1 MDKLTKNWIKDDLKN
16 DYIVAFKKDIL
27 SIIIMD
33 DKQECI
39 VKVKNESGIEDYIGT
54 LKWDNSGEYYYIHW
68 ELLEY
73 GWEDLIC

>member
-39 VKVKNESGIEDYIGT
+39 VKVKNEAGIEDYIGT
-54 LKWDNSGEYYYIHW
+54 LKRDDSGEYYIHW
-68 ELLEY
+68 ELLEF
-73 GWEDLIC
+73 GWENLIC